1 MIVKILQYLGL
12 GVLTIIL
19 ILGAAGAVWMNLFE
33 KDSPPEDNPE
43 L

>member
-12 GVLTIIL
+12 GIFSIIL
-19 ILGAAGAVWMNLFE
+19 IFGAVGAVWLNLFE